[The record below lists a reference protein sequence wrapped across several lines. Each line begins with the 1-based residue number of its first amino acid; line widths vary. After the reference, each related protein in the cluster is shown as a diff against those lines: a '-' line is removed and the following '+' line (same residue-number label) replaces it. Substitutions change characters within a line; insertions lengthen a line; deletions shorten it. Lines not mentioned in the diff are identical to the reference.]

1 MKTNAYA
8 MTERIFATACLI
20 TVSSGLISRPLT
32 LIDLRNAQYV
42 KYPDT
47 LIYAPFFF
55 LLVRL
60 YPCSFMT
67 MYAYFYLNTQRQILI
82 MFNSLNSRVHIR
94 SRLGGSGMNATIS
107 ISREHITDGG
117 PLTTSRLHINT
128 SEDGLAMTSMTKQ
141 KRPGIAERIVGF
153 ESIPV

>member
-1 MKTNAYA
+1 MPNAYA

-20 TVSSGLISRPLT
+20 TVSSGLISRPLI
-32 LIDLRNAQYV
+32 LIDLRYTQYA

-55 LLVRL
+55 ILVRL

-67 MYAYFYLNTQRQILI
+67 MYAHIYLNTPRQLLI
-82 MFNSLNSRVHIR
+82 MFNSLNSRIHIR
-94 SRLGGSGMNATIS
+94 SRLGGSGMNTTIS
-107 ISREHITDGG
+107 ISREQVTDGG

-128 SEDGLAMTSMTKQ
+128 SEDGLAMSSMTKQ
-141 KRPGIAERIVGF
+141 KRPGIAERVVGF
-153 ESIPV
+153 ETTSV